1 MITKENFIIA
11 FSKIE
16 EAVKKWAKFADNLEE
31 TLGGIPEKFYENSCI
46 SEMIDTLVYATY
58 DDYWEQMEIDN
69 HFQYLNDVYYFVWE
83 CNFDFREYNQR
94 VWINEY
100 EHPDIHDYGELY
112 EFIVGIVPNDKE

>member
-58 DDYWEQMEIDN
+58 DDYYEQMEIDN

>member
-58 DDYWEQMEIDN
+58 DDYYEQMEIDN

-83 CNFDFREYNQR
+83 CNFDFREYNQK

>member
-58 DDYWEQMEIDN
+58 DDYYEQMEIDN

-83 CNFDFREYNQR
+83 CNFDFKEYNQR

-112 EFIVGIVPNDKE
+112 EFIIGIVPNDKE

>member
-16 EAVKKWAKFADNLEE
+16 AAFKKWEEFADNLEKA
-31 TLGGIPEKFYENSCI
+31 LGGMPEKLYENSCV
-46 SEMIDTLVYATY
+46 SEMVDTLVYATY

-69 HFQYLNDVYYFVWE
+69 HFQYLNDVHYFVWE

-94 VWINEY
+94 VWINEC
-100 EHPDIHDYGELY
+100 EHPDIHNYGELY
-112 EFIVGIVPNDKE
+112 EFIVGIVPNDKD